1 MTVNKAI
8 LVGRLG
14 ADHEI
19 SKTNT
24 DSTFVKLSLAT
35 NEVYNDK
42 SGERQERTQWHKVIV
57 WSDKLAQMIGKYYKK
72 GDTVAVE
79 GQIENRAYEQD
90 GVKRYI
96 SEVVVPRYGGSV
108 KLILTN
114 NKPKSSNNK
123 QEHDEGPI
131 SQAKKEID
139 EANIP
144 F

>member
-1 MTVNKAI
+1 
-8 LVGRLG
+8 
-14 ADHEI
+14 
-19 SKTNT
+19 
-24 DSTFVKLSLAT
+24 
-35 NEVYNDK
+35 
-42 SGERQERTQWHKVIV
+42 
-57 WSDKLAQMIGKYYKK
+57 MIGKYYKK

-90 GVKRYI
+90 GVKKYI

-114 NKPKSSNNK
+114 NKSKSSDNK

-131 SQAKKEID
+131 SKARKEID